1 MVKSNKSN
9 NVSAKMYDT
18 LVRPVITEKSMLSSE
33 AGKVTFLVPLSATK
47 DEVKAAVEAIFN
59 VKVNKVNTIRQFGKE
74 KRFRGYVGQRSDLAA
89 IALLVRMVSRNQRA
103 VDEATSWL
111 KRVVVTW
118 IILNTLGFIVA
129 YLQPLIAGGQY
140 TG

>member
-1 MVKSNKSN
+1 MVKSNKSTPFI
-9 NVSAKMYDT
+9 SGFYDT

-74 KRFRGYVGQRSDLAA
+74 KRFRGYVGQRSDFKKA
-89 IALLVRMVSRNQRA
+89 
-103 VDEATSWL
+103 
-111 KRVVVTW
+111 VVT
-118 IILNTLGFIVA
+118 LA
-129 YLQPLIAGGQY
+129 EGQNIDVT
-140 TG
+140 TGI

>member
-33 AGKVTFLVPLSATK
+33 AGKITFLVPLSATK

-74 KRFRGYVGQRSDLAA
+74 KRFRGYVGQRSDFKKA
-89 IALLVRMVSRNQRA
+89 
-103 VDEATSWL
+103 
-111 KRVVVTW
+111 VVT
-118 IILNTLGFIVA
+118 LA
-129 YLQPLIAGGQY
+129 EGQNIDVT
-140 TG
+140 TGI

>member
-47 DEVKAAVEAIFN
+47 DEVKAAVEAL
-59 VKVNKVNTIRQFGKE
+59 
-74 KRFRGYVGQRSDLAA
+74 S
-89 IALLVRMVSRNQRA
+89 
-103 VDEATSWL
+103 
-111 KRVVVTW
+111 
-118 IILNTLGFIVA
+118 
-129 YLQPLIAGGQY
+129 LIHI
-140 TG
+140 

>member
-47 DEVKAAVEAIFN
+47 DEVKAAVKLF
-59 VKVNKVNTIRQFGKE
+59 
-74 KRFRGYVGQRSDLAA
+74 S
-89 IALLVRMVSRNQRA
+89 
-103 VDEATSWL
+103 
-111 KRVVVTW
+111 
-118 IILNTLGFIVA
+118 TLR
-129 YLQPLIAGGQY
+129 
-140 TG
+140 

>member
-59 VKVNKVNTIRQFGKE
+59 IKVNKVNTIRQFGKE
-74 KRFRGYVGQRSDLAA
+74 KRFRGYVGQRSDFKKA
-89 IALLVRMVSRNQRA
+89 
-103 VDEATSWL
+103 
-111 KRVVVTW
+111 VVT
-118 IILNTLGFIVA
+118 LA
-129 YLQPLIAGGQY
+129 EGQNIDVT
-140 TG
+140 TGI